1 MKAAKLLVLWGL
13 GLVVWAAPVVVDS
26 GVAAVIM
33 PRSQEVDEDVIYTD
47 YKRTTQPETEDDEDV
62 IYTDYKRTTQPE
74 TEDDEDVIYT
84 DYKRTTQP
92 GDFDSSKPIFN
103 LKSTDL
109 LISETEDDE
118 DVIYTD
124 Y

>member
-26 GVAAVIM
+26 GLTKRSDATSVAAVIM
-33 PRSQEVDEDVIYTD
+33 PRSQEADEDVIYTD
-47 YKRTTQPETEDDEDV
+47 YKRTTQPEDDEDVIYTDYKRTTQPEDDEDV

-84 DYKRTTQP
+84 DY
-92 GDFDSSKPIFN
+92 
-103 LKSTDL
+103 
-109 LISETEDDE
+109 
-118 DVIYTD
+118 
-124 Y
+124 

>member
-1 MKAAKLLVLWGL
+1 
-13 GLVVWAAPVVVDS
+13 
-26 GVAAVIM
+26 M
-33 PRSQEVDEDVIYTD
+33 PRSQEV
-47 YKRTTQPETEDDEDV
+47 
-62 IYTDYKRTTQPE
+62 
-74 TEDDEDVIYT
+74 DEDVIYT

-103 LKSTDL
+103 LQSTDL

-124 Y
+124 YWNIGVVYGTWVRLATYILGKTIFNAIITCTSQS

>member
-26 GVAAVIM
+26 GLTKRSDTASVAAVIM
-33 PRSQEVDEDVIYTD
+33 PRSQEVDDSDEDVIYTD
-47 YKRTTQPETEDDEDV
+47 YKRMTQPEDDEDV
-62 IYTDYKRTTQPE
+62 IYTDYKRM
-74 TEDDEDVIYT
+74 
-84 DYKRTTQP
+84 TQP
-92 GDFDSSKPIFN
+92 GDFDSRNPIFN
-103 LKSTDL
+103 LQSTDL

-118 DVIYTD
+118 NVIYTD

>member
-26 GVAAVIM
+26 GLTKRSDATSVAAVIM

-47 YKRTTQPETEDDEDV
+47 YKRTTQPETEEDEDVIYTDYKRTTQPEDDEDV

-84 DYKRTTQP
+84 DY
-92 GDFDSSKPIFN
+92 
-103 LKSTDL
+103 
-109 LISETEDDE
+109 
-118 DVIYTD
+118 
-124 Y
+124 